1 MRRCASL
8 ALFVTLLVTSFIL
21 PPVCLA
27 EGPSRGGASAMPRIE
42 GSEQFVQRTQWA
54 MRWIE
59 KAGWAPYV
67 DQNLALIKEDPT
79 SPFLGAMGLTPDG
92 RAAAVFRSAPDDL
105 WWFAS
110 AIVHEAAH
118 AADMATGRKFWG
130 VEGEHAAD
138 LEQQRFLDALGS
150 PTRVVRDPTS
160 IADSPRPSIATLQ
173 ALVEGRLRVAIPD
186 TAGAGGVP
194 ATDVGNNL
202 VQAR

>member
-1 MRRCASL
+1 VRRCALL
-8 ALFVTLLVTSFIL
+8 AFFAILPMISFIS

-27 EGPSRGGASAMPRIE
+27 EGPALEGAGPMPKIE
-42 GSEQFVQRTQWA
+42 GSERFVQRTQWA

-67 DQNLALIKEDPT
+67 AQNLALIKEDPA

-118 AADMATGRKFWG
+118 AADMAAGRKFWG

-160 IADSPRPSIATLQ
+160 IADSPRPSIAMLQ
-173 ALVEGRLRVAIPD
+173 ALVEGRLRVALPD
-186 TAGAGGVP
+186 TAGADGVP
-194 ATDVGNNL
+194 ATDVGNDR